1 MKFTVQ
7 EHRLTKRLSQRAR
20 ECFPCPTPYHDITKG
35 LFTAFPF
42 ISTSGETEQASELES
57 DMSQTLELSEQTF
70 FKTMINMLKGFTA
83 EVDNI
88 QEQMD
93 NIRTEPERL

>member
-1 MKFTVQ
+1 
-7 EHRLTKRLSQRAR
+7 
-20 ECFPCPTPYHDITKG
+20 
-35 LFTAFPF
+35 
-42 ISTSGETEQASELES
+42 
-57 DMSQTLELSEQTF
+57 MSQTLELSEQTF